1 MSTPVAK
8 TISSKL
14 SGRAVERALSPA
26 LSSLGGGSKR
36 RPKYSPR
43 PSRPLKSDFTF
54 LVRLRWSGTDLE
66 AGFVIYAENGP
77 REVFGVSLGVRMSTP
92 YDISQIPGASGRGT
106 PVAPPAAAHAP
117 LRRPVG
123 GGEVAC
129 E

>member
-1 MSTPVAK
+1 MVGPSEAAG
-8 TISSKL
+8 L
-14 SGRAVERALSPA
+14 FPA
-26 LSSLGGGSKR
+26 HLDLRNRTSL
-36 RPKYSPR
+36 
-43 PSRPLKSDFTF
+43 F
-54 LVRLRWSGTDLE
+54 LVRLRWSGAVLE

-77 REVFGVSLGVRMSTP
+77 NEVFGVSLGVRMCAP
-92 YDISQIPGASGRGT
+92 YGISQISGAPGRGT

>member
-1 MSTPVAK
+1 MIPSE
-8 TISSKL
+8 
-14 SGRAVERALSPA
+14 GRERI
-26 LSSLGGGSKR
+26 
-36 RPKYSPR
+36 PR

-54 LVRLRWSGTDLE
+54 LVRLRWPGTDLE

-77 REVFGVSLGVRMSTP
+77 RKVFGVSLSLGVRMSEP
-92 YDISQIPGASGRGT
+92 NGISQIPGASGRGT

>member
-1 MSTPVAK
+1 MPANAHVTLLLLRLLLTNSPTSTLLHHHLNTPRFGN
-8 TISSKL
+8 TLRFGGLGS
-14 SGRAVERALSPA
+14 AVLI
-26 LSSLGGGSKR
+26 
-36 RPKYSPR
+36 
-43 PSRPLKSDFTF
+43 
-54 LVRLRWSGTDLE
+54 LVRLRWPGTDLE

-77 REVFGVSLGVRMSTP
+77 RKVFGVSLGVRMSTP
-92 YDISQIPGASGRGT
+92 NGISQIPGASGRGT

>member
-1 MSTPVAK
+1 M
-8 TISSKL
+8 
-14 SGRAVERALSPA
+14 
-26 LSSLGGGSKR
+26 
-36 RPKYSPR
+36 
-43 PSRPLKSDFTF
+43 
-54 LVRLRWSGTDLE
+54 RLRRSGTDLE

-77 REVFGVSLGVRMSTP
+77 RKVFGVSLGVRMSAP
-92 YDISQIPGASGRGT
+92 YGISQIPGASGRGT